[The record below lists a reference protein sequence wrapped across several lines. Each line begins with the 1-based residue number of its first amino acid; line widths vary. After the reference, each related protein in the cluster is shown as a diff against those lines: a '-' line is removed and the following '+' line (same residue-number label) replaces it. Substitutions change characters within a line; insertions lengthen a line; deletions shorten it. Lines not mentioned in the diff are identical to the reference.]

1 MEAMSDSF
9 KSIKKFSIKVG
20 RTLVKFSRRGVRVR
34 ARYRL
39 QYINDSRMKTLWSL
53 SGTKRQM
60 ILAAIAAFFVIS
72 IGGAAI
78 LGVTPLRTLLPGYLK
93 RSQRSEMADMT
104 QRLDSLRHIA
114 AVNNLYLDNM
124 VAILNDE
131 IDIDSLQQ
139 AYNDSINRLSLPVDS
154 LLATSEAEK
163 EFVRRHEQRER
174 FNVSVLTPVA
184 ADGMIFYKPVSS
196 SVAQSVDNSGRIT
209 YQLRPS
215 SPVSAVYRGT
225 VIESHYEPGQGY
237 TLVVQHPHDFI
248 TRYTGIAEP
257 LVKAGAKVNTG
268 TRIGLSADGNESP
281 RQPVTFDMWYNG
293 TQIDPTSYL
302 EPVQ

>member
-1 MEAMSDSF
+1 MEVMNDSL
-9 KSIKKFSIKVG
+9 KTLKKFSIKVG
-20 RTLVKFSRRGVRVR
+20 RTLVKFSRRGIRVR

-39 QYINDSRMKTLWSL
+39 QFINDSYMKTLWSI
-53 SGTKRQM
+53 SGSKRQM
-60 ILAAIAAFFVIS
+60 TLLAIAAFFVIS

-93 RSQRSEMADMT
+93 RSQRSEMTDMS
-104 QRLDSLRHIA
+104 QRLDSLGHIA

-131 IDIDSLQQ
+131 IDVDSLQR
-139 AYNDSINRLSLPVDS
+139 AYNDSINRLQLPVDS
-154 LLATSEAEK
+154 LLATSDAEK

-184 ADGMIFYKPVSS
+184 AEGMIFYNPVVQSL
-196 SVAQSVDNSGRIT
+196 AQSVDNSGRIT
-209 YQLRPS
+209 YQLPAS

-225 VIESHYEPGQGY
+225 VIDRYYEPGQGY
-237 TLVVQHPHDFI
+237 VITIQHPHDFI

-257 LVKAGAKVNTG
+257 MVQPGVKVNTG
-268 TRIGLSADGNESP
+268 TRIGLSADGHESP
-281 RQPVTFDMWYNG
+281 RQPVTLDMWYNG
-293 TQIDPTSYL
+293 SQIDPSSYI
-302 EPVQ
+302 E

>member
-1 MEAMSDSF
+1 MNDSLR
-9 KSIKKFSIKVG
+9 SIKKFSIKVG
-20 RTLVKFSRRGVRVR
+20 RTLVKFSHRGISVR

-39 QYINDSRMKTLWSL
+39 QFINDSHMKTLWSI

-60 ILAAIAAFFVIS
+60 TLLAIAAFFVIS

-93 RSQRSEMADMT
+93 RSQRSEMTDMS
-104 QRLDSLRHIA
+104 QRLDSLGHIA

-131 IDIDSLQQ
+131 IDIDSIQR
-139 AYNDSINRLSLPVDS
+139 AYNDSINRLQLPVDS

-184 ADGMIFYKPVSS
+184 AEGMIFYKPVTSS
-196 SVAQSVDNSGRIT
+196 IAQSVDNTGRLT
-209 YQLRPS
+209 YQLLPS
-215 SPVSAVYRGT
+215 SPVSSVYRGT
-225 VIESHYEPGQGY
+225 VIDRHYEPGEGY
-237 TLVVQHPHDFI
+237 TIVIQHPHDFI

-257 LVKAGAKVNTG
+257 MVEPGVKVNTG
-268 TRIGLSADGNESP
+268 TRIGLSTEGRETP
-281 RQPVTFDMWYNG
+281 RQPVTFEMWYNG
-293 TQIDPTSYL
+293 SQIDPTSYL
-302 EPVQ
+302 E